1 MTYRQQLLA
10 AAVLGAPLLASPAFA
25 QPVTGLYIGAAVGA
39 NSRQHNTFTNTAF
52 GAGSRDLNYEWG
64 IAGAA
69 SLGWGFGNGFRA
81 EIEGI
86 FRHNEVAGFANPSR
100 GATSNRSASGTVQQY
115 AIMGNALYDFDLAAL
130 GISPRTVV
138 PYLGVGVGYNW
149 TGFNRVSGL
158 VGPAGF
164 SRIDQ
169 TLGRVAVQG
178 IAGLAF
184 PLDSYL
190 PGLAATVDYRYI
202 WSPGAGNTSYNRP
215 ANGVGL
221 VAFRENPGSV
231 NHSAML
237 GLRYAFNRPSP
248 APMAAPAPMPVQQQ
262 VARTY
267 LVFFDWN
274 RADLTDRARQIIA
287 DAATA
292 RNQVRSTRIEV
303 AGHADTSGST
313 AYNQALSM
321 RRAEAVAAELARR
334 GVPRAE
340 MVIQAFG
347 ETRPLVPTGD
357 NVREP
362 QNRRVE
368 IIIR

>member
-1 MTYRQQLLA
+1 MTNRQKILA
-10 AAVLGAPLLASPAFA
+10 TVAITAPLLALPAMA
-25 QPVTGLYIGAAVGA
+25 QPITGLYIGGAVGA
-39 NSRQHNTFTNTAF
+39 NSRQANTFTDTAF
-52 GAGSRDLNYEWG
+52 GAGSRELAYEWG

-69 SLGWGFGNGFRA
+69 SIGWGFGNGIRA
-81 EIEGI
+81 ELEGI
-86 FRHNEVAGFANPSR
+86 ARNNQVAGFANPSL
-100 GATSNRSASGTVQQY
+100 GATANRSASGSVRQF
-115 AIMGNALYDFDLAAL
+115 AIMGNALYDFDLTAL
-130 GISPRTVV
+130 GISPRFVV
-138 PYLGVGVGYNW
+138 PYLGAGVGYNW
-149 TGFNRVSGL
+149 TDYNRVGGL

-184 PLDSYL
+184 PLDSYV
-190 PGLAATVDYRYI
+190 PGLSATLDYRYQ
-202 WSPGAGNTSYNRP
+202 WSPGTDNTSYNRP

-231 NHSAML
+231 NQSAML
-237 GLRYAFNRPSP
+237 GLRYAFNRPRP
-248 APMAAPAPMPVQQQ
+248 VPVAAPVPQPVQQQ
-262 VARTY
+262 IARTY

-274 RADLTDRARQIIA
+274 RSDLTDRARQIIA
-287 DAATA
+287 DAASA
-292 RNQVRSTRIEV
+292 RTQVRSTRIEV
-303 AGHADTSGST
+303 SGHADTSGST

-321 RRAEAVAAELARR
+321 RRAEAVAAELTRR

-340 MVIQAFG
+340 MAIQAFG
-347 ETRPLVPTGD
+347 ETRPLVQTGD

-368 IIIR
+368 IVIR